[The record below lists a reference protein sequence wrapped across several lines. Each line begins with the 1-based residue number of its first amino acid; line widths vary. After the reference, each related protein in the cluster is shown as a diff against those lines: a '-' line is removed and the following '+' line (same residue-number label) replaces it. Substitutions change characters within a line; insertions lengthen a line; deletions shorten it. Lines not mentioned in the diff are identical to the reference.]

1 MHRLWNP
8 TSVRQ
13 DTTSFLES
21 TNSESVE
28 TRLTSWLVTSFSEA
42 SGKLVTLSEP
52 QFFHCKIGIT
62 MGLLKRVEMMCKTP
76 GMWKALNKWWLVRV
90 TSKQANLSN
99 QQTDKKQQ
107 NINSQKERKKNH
119 HRPSPPCSVL
129 LLSPVT
135 HQHTK
140 LKTILSYLPQFQLPP
155 KKANHSR
162 TAWLSL

>member
-1 MHRLWNP
+1 
-8 TSVRQ
+8 
-13 DTTSFLES
+13 
-21 TNSESVE
+21 
-28 TRLTSWLVTSFSEA
+28 
-42 SGKLVTLSEP
+42 
-52 QFFHCKIGIT
+52 

-90 TSKQANLSN
+90 TGKQANLSN